1 MEFVR
6 HLSVNIGPR
15 RPTSRAERQAT
26 NAIHQTIRQL
36 NSAGRLCQS
45 VMAICP
51 DYRQTALAPSDRIMA
66 RTISMQIKLA
76 WTDAQINQRAEQ
88 MVTALKNI

>member
-1 MEFVR
+1 
-6 HLSVNIGPR
+6 
-15 RPTSRAERQAT
+15 
-26 NAIHQTIRQL
+26 
-36 NSAGRLCQS
+36 
-45 VMAICP
+45 MAICP